1 MSKKEFIIRLSA
13 FIILGCIAPFLFI
26 AFRYDLFKKVNEM
39 SLSGWGLIA
48 VVIVFF
54 FARYVLKMIKMGMPY
69 SMFTQCISGALKV
82 ILPLLC
88 LYFCVDAIRTSI
100 DLFQQALVFTI
111 ICEALAIPVNPL
123 PKWVQQAQITKA
135 NTFFGKILEVVKGD
149 SK

>member
-100 DLFQQALVFTI
+100 DLFQFKFPEEESEEPETTYVDTDEYL
-111 ICEALAIPVNPL
+111 
-123 PKWVQQAQITKA
+123 
-135 NTFFGKILEVVKGD
+135 NTDVTDATDDTAED
-149 SK
+149 ADEE